1 MAFVFAQSKAVFF
14 IPAPRAWSRR
24 LQQARPAGAISS
36 RIAAR
41 ASAAPSRL
49 VGPPAAR
56 TSGQVTAKTAER
68 SEGGGG
74 GVCTSARMACLTSSS
89 VLLRLACAAGLETSP
104 PTVSSLIRIRHPAT
118 LCREVSSWVSHFST
132 DD

>member
-24 LQQARPAGAISS
+24 LQQARPAGATSS

-68 SEGGGG
+68 SERGGRVYLSPHG
-74 GVCTSARMACLTSSS
+74 LPD
-89 VLLRLACAAGLETSP
+89 LLQRALEAGL
-104 PTVSSLIRIRHPAT
+104 RGRA
-118 LCREVSSWVSHFST
+118 
-132 DD
+132 

>member
-24 LQQARPAGAISS
+24 LQQARPAGATSS

-49 VGPPAAR
+49 VGPPATHT
-56 TSGQVTAKTAER
+56 TSRQVTAKR
-68 SEGGGG
+68 RQNDRK
-74 GVCTSARMACLTSSS
+74 GVVRVYLSPHGLPD
-89 VLLRLACAAGLETSP
+89 LLQRALEAGL
-104 PTVSSLIRIRHPAT
+104 RGRA
-118 LCREVSSWVSHFST
+118 
-132 DD
+132 